1 MIAII
6 GEDFGG
12 VFGGKRG
19 ILSTKTFVSQPLRQ
33 CNQFKPFV
41 YGSQD
46 SYFYGAV
53 LN

>member
-19 ILSTKTFVSQPLRQ
+19 ILSTKTFVSQPLRLLSLMKASGDTKTM
-33 CNQFKPFV
+33 F
-41 YGSQD
+41 
-46 SYFYGAV
+46 
-53 LN
+53 